1 MLRPGVAMTLR
12 HLDDEEPNRLLESGL
27 AVIQE
32 PAQPMQPP
40 PPGMLFGGPG
50 FELVYLFDQYRD
62 QLRRVISGGKWET
75 SPSSENRLIWTYESF
90 VAERDA
96 KDDIRNLAQAYRD
109 ASSALD
115 TLQSKLKRSG
125 WTVRGIPIGS
135 IPNECRSSFDR
146 HLLTLQ
152 YAGSA
157 ANSVAGKIL
166 NTLLWLRKLR
176 WLSMCGA
183 WEWPDGEPI
192 ESANAKY
199 EIGRLSL
206 EQLDHL
212 AEAFEFIAMV
222 ADIVQEKGI
231 PAKMKRPPQGGHPID
246 YPMKWLIVE
255 ARRVGIDAAALGKL
269 IYERRNDLADFRGI
283 GKTSLLKRLTAAWGR
298 VPQSDPALQTT
309 TVAHNL

>member
-1 MLRPGVAMTLR
+1 MTLR

-27 AVIQE
+27 AVPKE
-32 PAQPMQPP
+32 PTQPMQHHPP
-40 PPGMLFGGPG
+40 AVLFGGPRL
-50 FELVYLFDQYRD
+50 ELVYLFDQYRD

-75 SPSSENRLIWTYESF
+75 SPSSENRLIWTYESL

-157 ANSVAGKIL
+157 ANSIAGKTL

-183 WEWPDGEPI
+183 WEWPDGEPK

-206 EQLDHL
+206 EQLTHF
-212 AEAFEFIAMV
+212 AEAFKVIAMV
-222 ADIVQEKGI
+222 ADIVQERGVC
-231 PAKMKRPPQGGHPID
+231 AKMKRPPQGGHPID
-246 YPMKWLIVE
+246 YPMKWLILE
-255 ARRVGIDAAALGKL
+255 ARRQGMDVAALSKS

-283 GKTSLLKRLTAAWGR
+283 GKTSLLKRLTAAWAR
-298 VPQSDPALQTT
+298 VPQFDPALQTT